1 MKNRNARLRKIDLN
15 EMRKLLDCNSIITT
29 RMKAQ
34 QLVDKVIKANGLQLQ
49 NVSSA
54 EVQLI
59 LTEQLLH
66 MIREAREFGL
76 LDEYGEEAYVP
87 ISKAVEVMEILS
99 EDKDLVLVN
108 SGMTNSQ
115 YLVARAIGC
124 YDYMVYFEDG
134 DHSPFTQYAFL
145 IEQRFKAAFTS
156 MDHRSFS
163 RLTRNQ
169 RFKVMEYMQAEVSQ
183 FRKCYDTWYVSDT
196 TERDNMLREYISK
209 TYPELKSKFETV
221 I

>member
-15 EMRKLLDCNSIITT
+15 EMRKLTNCSSMITT

-34 QLVDKVIKANGLQLQ
+34 QLVDKVVRANGIQLQ

-59 LTEQLLH
+59 LTEQLLS
-66 MIREAREFGL
+66 MIQDARDFGL

-87 ISKAVEVMEILS
+87 ISRAIEVMEILS
-99 EDKDLVLVN
+99 EDKDLTLVN
-108 SGMTNSQ
+108 STMNNSQ
-115 YLVARAIGC
+115 YLIARAIGC

-134 DHSPFTQYAFL
+134 DHAPFTQYSFL

-156 MDHRSFS
+156 LDHRSFS

-183 FRKCYDTWYVSDT
+183 FRKCYDTWYVSDAADR
-196 TERDNMLREYISK
+196 EDRLKEYIAK
-209 TYPELKSKFETV
+209 TYPELKSKFET
-221 I
+221 II